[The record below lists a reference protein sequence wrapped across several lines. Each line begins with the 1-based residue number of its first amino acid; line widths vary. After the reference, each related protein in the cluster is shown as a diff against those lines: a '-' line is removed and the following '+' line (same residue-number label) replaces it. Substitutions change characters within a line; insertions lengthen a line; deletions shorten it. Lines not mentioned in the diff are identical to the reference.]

1 MREVIMVSTAATLGN
16 LLFGWDSST
25 IAGGMRYIK
34 QEFHL
39 ETDPSLEGLLV
50 SMSFLTGTIVTIFS
64 GTVSD
69 MFGRR
74 PMIITSSLMFYFSGL
89 VMFWARNV
97 PAILLSRMLSGIAIA
112 LAVTITP
119 LYISEIAPPDIR
131 GLLNTLPQLSCSM
144 GMFLAYLLVFA
155 ISLTDTPTWRGMLS
169 IVSVYSVA
177 YFFLAVIYLP
187 ESPPWLVSKGRIS
200 EAKIVLQRIRG
211 VEDVSG
217 ELALLAEGLNPG
229 GESIIVEE
237 YIVAPASELI
247 SNKEAGK
254 DCIKLY
260 GPNQGAVSMV
270 AQQIT
275 GQGSMLTPEGS
286 ISNLKDNIVNIF
298 ENMHENISKMSSM
311 SHMGDHDSENMH
323 AALLPPQGSAGEIPR
338 NTDIG
343 GGWQLAYKSIEA
355 ANGEGGLQRVY
366 LHADSSAVS
375 RQVSASTSG
384 HDLHAD
390 QGGETF
396 QAAALVSDS
405 ILRNKDMNIKPEVTP
420 KRTRWK
426 DLLDPGVK
434 KALIVGIGLQVL
446 QQISG
451 ISGFVYYAPQILD
464 QAGVGALLSDL
475 EISAVSCS
483 IFVNVITTFCML
495 PCIGLSMSLMDI
507 TGRRSILLHT
517 IPILILSLMILI
529 VKDLFHLSSTLN
541 AALTSICAIVYESIF
556 CMGYGVIPNIICSE
570 IFPTSVRGLCIS
582 ICSLTFWISTL
593 IITSLFPFLLQFL
606 GISGVFGLF
615 VAGCI
620 ASWIFIYLKVPETKG
635 MPLEVIVEVF
645 AIGSKPETN

>member
-1 MREVIMVSTAATLGN
+1 
-16 LLFGWDSST
+16 
-25 IAGGMRYIK
+25 
-34 QEFHL
+34 
-39 ETDPSLEGLLV
+39 
-50 SMSFLTGTIVTIFS
+50 
-64 GTVSD
+64 
-69 MFGRR
+69 
-74 PMIITSSLMFYFSGL
+74 
-89 VMFWARNV
+89 
-97 PAILLSRMLSGIAIA
+97 
-112 LAVTITP
+112 
-119 LYISEIAPPDIR
+119 
-131 GLLNTLPQLSCSM
+131 
-144 GMFLAYLLVFA
+144 
-155 ISLTDTPTWRGMLS
+155 
-169 IVSVYSVA
+169 SVYSVA

-270 AQQIT
+270 AQQVT

-298 ENMHENISKMSSM
+298 ESMHENISKMSSM

-323 AALLPPQGSAGEIPR
+323 AALLPPQGSAGEIPK

-355 ANGEGGLQRVY
+355 ANGEGGFQRVY

-375 RQVSASTSG
+375 RQGSASTSG

-396 QAAALVSDS
+396 QAAALVCDS

-434 KALIVGIGLQVL
+434 RALIVGIGLQVL

-606 GISGVFGLF
+606 GITGVFGLF